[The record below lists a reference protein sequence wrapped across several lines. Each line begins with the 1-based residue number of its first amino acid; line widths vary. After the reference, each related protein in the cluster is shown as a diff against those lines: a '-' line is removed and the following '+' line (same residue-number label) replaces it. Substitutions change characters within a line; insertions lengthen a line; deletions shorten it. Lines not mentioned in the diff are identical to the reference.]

1 MGENNTTDTLN
12 PDDSSDDDS
21 LSSSSE
27 DNNYTNNIS
36 SDDSTSSKSSI
47 ALGKRRIRNK
57 RNGRKRANAKFS
69 KIEFNRLENEK
80 DMRRKINKIHPY
92 PGHNSG
98 LSVFNTIDV
107 YDITF
112 GTDPDQLEIIDWK
125 LGAGRLSTLRP
136 TTSRDLEDTDSN
148 NDDGDTDSVNNHSP
162 SKHTTCPCC
171 RNLGTDTE
179 DESMSSN
186 FDAQY
191 RRNKVA
197 HDIIVAP
204 YYMTTSKPLTA
215 HSSDV
220 IGASTKTKPNDKSQ
234 PNAGTDPPN
243 INKQDDIH
251 AWKFKSTKGDESI
264 VPTLVFTG
272 TVRSLDTNS
281 PPHKTR
287 ILYDPGSGTQIM
299 SPSYAKSIGILPVKM
314 ERKVYMKFGNNTR
327 GESQDA
333 TPVLR
338 INIQDVSFVE
348 EFIVASQD
356 IPNIDIIIGLS
367 FQNRVKSEIRY
378 TSKDKMPYVLFSS
391 GERIYTDIMLADNK
405 WNENTADVR
414 YMACKEAYKFLKKN
428 MPTTTSRKKLS
439 ENKWEDDTEV
449 FLVSVHKQMELDGLL
464 PTAPKKDVKTHP
476 DIQKLLDKHD
486 IMRTEVPVQDITN
499 RPELQSAYHKLTL
512 KPNSKPFR
520 LRARPLSAEQM
531 EVAQEIIQDAMHLGL
546 MVEAPRGTLWGAP
559 IMVIRKGGNRPGL
572 KNQWRIVTDYRG
584 LNKLTEEGKY
594 APPVIRELLERLV
607 GKKFFSKSDNVGGF
621 YQLPLLPEDYEKT
634 SFVVPT
640 PQGTKTYMF
649 TVASLGLQGCPST
662 YQQFMEEVLEGI
674 DDVMAY
680 LDDVIYA
687 SDTWE
692 EHLKTLDEAFARLA
706 EHKVYLHPL
715 KCEWGVLEIEYLGV
729 KVSHNKISI
738 ADDKV
743 AALNAYTPPTDFKG
757 VRRFL
762 GFAQYLAHFIP
773 NYSSKVSVIS
783 DMLKGADKKKKFVW
797 TSACQEAFD
806 TVLSELQSSQGLG
819 IPNMNG
825 QLVLETDASGIGMG
839 ACLYQFANDQLVPLW
854 YLSKKFSSAERN
866 YSTRDREALAVIY
879 SLKKFERYLLGR
891 PFILYSDH
899 ESLSKFTTQPFLQ
912 GRDWRYQETICAF
925 EFEQRYKKGEL
936 MTVPDALSRAFDDKE
951 TLGVWHDIEQD
962 MGTIVKPIVGMLNS
976 KDALLVASC
985 SVDVNYLSMASNPMH
1000 PLSGIGIN
1008 NMIAKELASKVN
1020 TTKTTYKDD
1029 EFSDHTIDH
1038 IPFFS
1043 IAARVFSDLQNTIAQ
1058 AYISDNVM
1066 NELKT
1071 LAEKPLSELSAK
1083 QSKLIR
1089 KYSVV
1094 GDLLYYKVSETDTMR
1109 LCIPHNE
1116 GNGLRLLLLFEAHD
1130 GFLHSGSEK
1139 TYARLASRYWWPTMQ
1154 KDCLRYCE
1162 SCRLCRL
1169 QASRQQQPGAP
1180 VHGHPIPEG
1189 RWDVIHADWI
1199 TDLPET
1205 KSGFDAILVVHDRVT
1220 KYAYFLPAMK
1230 IDTAETTAKRL
1241 FSSVFS
1247 VHGLPRMVISDR
1259 DHLFTAKF
1267 FAELM
1272 RVLDVKQHMGTSY
1285 QHDFN
1290 GAAEV
1295 LNKTVEVM
1303 LRHVVSD
1310 YPERDFDDYLPLI
1323 QWAYNTSVHKTI
1335 GVSPY
1340 YAMWGFEPRHPLD
1353 LELDNTTDSS
1363 ASRLQSVEAFV
1374 EHQQHVLTQV
1384 RDALS
1389 ASQDAMEGYI
1399 NDDSRKDILYTPG
1412 EMVYLSTKNLG
1423 KVHFKQ
1429 SAKKLRP
1436 RFAGPFKVLERVSS
1450 YTYKLE
1456 LPRKMGKLHPIFH
1469 VALLWRDKPDKDMN
1483 AGRLKSNR
1491 DVNLVTNLTSAS
1503 VPLVNSDSDTEDQ
1516 QPLSRIEDSADLV
1529 LQQGTPT
1536 TTAND
1541 NHTVVQQDV
1550 NSLLNDGLADISDR
1564 DIPDEYISENGER
1577 LWDVEAILGRKKSGR
1592 GYKYLAKWLGFDNPD
1607 SNTWISTSDAMGTS
1621 VKKMIIDFNAK
1632 KREVK
1637 RLRGNVKSKTHTK
1650 ARKPKVSFVL
1660 PSKPADNSE
1669 EEE

>member
-1 MGENNTTDTLN
+1 MGENENLDTLN
-12 PDDSSDDDS
+12 PDISTDDESST
-21 LSSSSE
+21 SSSE
-27 DNNYTNNIS
+27 STSSTNSSTS
-36 SDDSTSSKSSI
+36 SDDSSSSI
-47 ALGKRRIRNK
+47 NLARKRIRK
-57 RNGRKRANAKFS
+57 RNGRTRTKAKFS
-69 KIEFNRLENEK
+69 KIEFNRLENER
-80 DMRRKINKIHPY
+80 DMRRKINKLHPY

-112 GTDPDQLEIIDWK
+112 GTDPDQLDIVDWN
-125 LGAGRLSTLRP
+125 LGTGRLSMLR
-136 TTSRDLEDTDSN
+136 TFKDEVIQTS
-148 NDDGDTDSVNNHSP
+148 DDENTNSVDNHLSEKQ
-162 SKHTTCPCC
+162 SSCPCC
-171 RNLGTDTE
+171 RNVGTDTE
-179 DESMSSN
+179 DELLSKV
-186 FDAQY
+186 DADN

-204 YYMTTSKPLTA
+204 YFMAINKSHSDSKG
-215 HSSDV
+215 V
-220 IGASTKTKPNDKSQ
+220 STKTTHMESSQ
-234 PNAGTDPPN
+234 PTAGTDPPHSN
-243 INKQDDIH
+243 NNKQDESH
-251 AWKFKSTKGDESI
+251 AWKFKSTRGDERI
-264 VPTLVFTG
+264 VQTLVFTG
-272 TVRSLDTNS
+272 NIRSVDTNS
-281 PPHKTR
+281 PPHKSK

-299 SPSYAKSIGILPVKM
+299 SPSFAKSMGILPVKM

-338 INIQDVSFVE
+338 VTIQNVSFVE
-348 EFIVASQD
+348 EFIVAPQD
-356 IPNIDIIIGLS
+356 IPGIDIILGLS
-367 FQNRVKSEIRY
+367 FQNRVKSETRY
-378 TSKDKMPYVLFSS
+378 TTKEKMPYVLFSS
-391 GERIYTDIMLADNK
+391 GERIYTDAMMADTK
-405 WNENTADVR
+405 WDENTADVR
-414 YMACKEAYKFLKKN
+414 YMACDEAYKFLKKN
-428 MPTTTSRKKLS
+428 MPTTTARKKIGV
-439 ENKWEDDTEV
+439 NKWEDDTDV

-464 PTAPKKDVKTHP
+464 PSAPKKEAFTHP
-476 DIQKLLDKHD
+476 DIQKLLNKHD

-499 RPELQSAYHKLTL
+499 RPELQSAFHKLTL
-512 KPNSKPFR
+512 KPDSKPFR

-531 EVAQEIIQDAMHLGL
+531 VVAQEIIQDAMHLGL
-546 MVEAPRGTLWGAP
+546 MLEAPRGTLWGAP
-559 IMVIRKGGNRPGL
+559 IMVIRKGGNRPGV

-674 DDVMAY
+674 SDVMAY
-680 LDDVIYA
+680 LDDVIYS

-692 EHLKTLDEAFARLA
+692 EHLQTLDEAFARLA
-706 EHKVYLHPL
+706 KNKVYLHPL
-715 KCEWGVLEIEYLGV
+715 KCEWGVQEIEYLGV

-783 DMLKGADKKKKFVW
+783 DLLKGADKKKKFVW

-806 TVLSELQSSQGLG
+806 TVLSELQTSQGLG
-819 IPNMNG
+819 IPNMDG

-839 ACLYQFANDQLVPLW
+839 ACLYQFANDKLVPLW

-925 EFEQRYKKGEL
+925 EFEQRYRKGEL

-951 TLGVWHDIEQD
+951 TLGVWHEIEQD
-962 MGTIVKPIVGMLNS
+962 MGSVIIPMVGMLNS
-976 KDALLVASC
+976 RYAKEATSDV
-985 SVDVNYLSMASNPMH
+985 SVNSMNMSFGPTH

-1008 NMIAKELASKVN
+1008 ELITKEIANAKSKINKEE
-1020 TTKTTYKDD
+1020 
-1029 EFSDHTIDH
+1029 EFHV
-1038 IPFFS
+1038 PFFS

-1066 NELKT
+1066 NELKI

-1083 QSKLIR
+1083 QSKFIR
-1089 KYSVV
+1089 KYSVI
-1094 GDLLYYKVSETDTMR
+1094 GDLLYYKVSETDTLR
-1109 LCIPHNE
+1109 LCVPHNE

-1139 TYARLASRYWWPTMQ
+1139 TYARLASRYWWPSMQ
-1154 KDCLRYCE
+1154 KDCLKYCE

-1169 QASRQQQPGAP
+1169 QASRQQRPELP
-1180 VHGHPIPEG
+1180 VQGHPIPEG

-1199 TDLPET
+1199 TDLPVT
-1205 KSGFDAILVVHDRVT
+1205 ASGFDAILVVHDRVT

-1230 IDTAETTAKRL
+1230 VDTAETTAKRL
-1241 FSSVFS
+1241 FSTVFS

-1259 DHLFTAKF
+1259 DHLFTARF

-1272 RVLDVKQHMGTSY
+1272 RILDVKQHMGTSY

-1323 QWAYNTSVHKTI
+1323 QWSYNTSVHKTI

-1353 LELDNTTDSS
+1353 LELDNTDES
-1363 ASRLQSVEAFV
+1363 ASRMKSVEAFV
-1374 EHQQHVLTQV
+1374 EHQQQVLTQV

-1389 ASQDAMEGYI
+1389 ASQDTMEGYI
-1399 NDDSRKDILYTPG
+1399 NDDSRKDIKYAPG

-1423 KVHFKQ
+1423 KSHFKQ
-1429 SAKKLRP
+1429 NVKKLRP
-1436 RFAGPFKVLERVSS
+1436 RFAGPFKVLERIST

-1456 LPRKMGKLHPIFH
+1456 LPKKLGKLHPVFH
-1469 VALLWRDKPDKDMN
+1469 AALLWRDKPDQAMN

-1491 DVNLVTNLTSAS
+1491 DVISVTPPTTS
-1503 VPLVNSDSDTEDQ
+1503 VPLVVDQRTEDHT
-1516 QPLSRIEDSADLV
+1516 QPLSRIEEEADFV
-1529 LQQGTPT
+1529 GSQDTPT
-1536 TTAND
+1536 PTVD
-1541 NHTVVQQDV
+1541 GISVVQQNV
-1550 NSLLNDGLADISDR
+1550 NSSLLNDGLADISDSE
-1564 DIPDEYISENGER
+1564 IPDEYISEEGER
-1577 LWDVEAILGRKKSGR
+1577 LWDVEAILERKKSGS
-1592 GYKYLAKWLGFDNPD
+1592 GFKYLAKWLGYDD
-1607 SNTWISTSDAMGTS
+1607 SCNTWIYPKQAMGS
-1621 VKKMIIDFNAK
+1621 EVKKMILAFNAK
-1632 KREVK
+1632 KKEVK
-1637 RLRGNVKSKTHTK
+1637 RLRGANAKQRIADK
-1650 ARKPKVSFVL
+1650 RKVSFVL
-1660 PSKPADNSE
+1660 PSQADKSSLISGDE
-1669 EEE
+1669 E